1 LISLIFAIKV
11 IIPFG
16 TLYGNAHTHTL
27 RFSLMM
33 TMMTKL
39 CKAGEAKEEP
49 IHIAD
54 AFHVGV
60 MLSEMEGYGNG
71 KGDQFY
77 MGRNPVGYLIK
88 AIYSVLML
96 A

>member
-1 LISLIFAIKV
+1 
-11 IIPFG
+11 
-16 TLYGNAHTHTL
+16 
-27 RFSLMM
+27 MM

-60 MLSEMEGYGNG
+60 MLSEMEGYENG
-71 KGDQFY
+71 TGDQFY
-77 MGRNPVGYLIK
+77 MEEIQLDI
-88 AIYSVLML
+88 
-96 A
+96 